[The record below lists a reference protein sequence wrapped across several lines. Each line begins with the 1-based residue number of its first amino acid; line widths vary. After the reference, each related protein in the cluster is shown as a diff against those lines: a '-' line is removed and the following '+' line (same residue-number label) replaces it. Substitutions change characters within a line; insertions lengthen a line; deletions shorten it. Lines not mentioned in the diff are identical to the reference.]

1 MAQILKRKSRVS
13 DEIPTASMAD
23 IAFLLLIFFLVTT
36 VFAEDRGLSLVL
48 PEKQT
53 EEVEVNPKNIIT
65 FYVVGNGVVQL
76 RRGDSPDKQ
85 TINYDQT
92 EAVARQELAA
102 NPRLIVSVKTSPD
115 AKYVDMV
122 NVLDEVKLAGATRI
136 SLQEWDRSIE

>member
-23 IAFLLLIFFLVTT
+23 IAFLLLVFFLVTT

-53 EEVEVNPKNIIT
+53 EEIEVNPKNIIT

-85 TINYDQT
+85 TINYDQV

-102 NPRLIVSVKTSPD
+102 NPRLIVSVKTSPT

-122 NVLDEVKLAGATRI
+122 NVLDEVKLAGSTRI

>member
-23 IAFLLLIFFLVTT
+23 IAFLLLVFFLVTT

-53 EEVEVNPKNIIT
+53 EEIEVNPKNIIT

-85 TINYDQT
+85 TINYDQV

-102 NPRLIVSVKTSPD
+102 NSRLIVSVKTSPT

-122 NVLDEVKLAGATRI
+122 NVLDEVKLAGSTRI

>member
-23 IAFLLLIFFLVTT
+23 IAFLLLVFFLVTT

-53 EEVEVNPKNIIT
+53 EEIEVNPKNIIT

-85 TINYDQT
+85 TINYDQV

-102 NPRLIVSVKTSPD
+102 NPRLIVSVKTSPQ

-122 NVLDEVKLAGATRI
+122 NVLDEVKLAGSTRI

>member
-1 MAQILKRKSRVS
+1 MSQILKRKSRVS

-48 PEKQT
+48 PEKAT

>member
-1 MAQILKRKSRVS
+1 MAGILKRRSRVS

-36 VFAEDRGLSLVL
+36 VFSEERGLSLVL
-48 PEKQT
+48 PEPQS
-53 EEVEVNPKNIIT
+53 EEVEINPKNIIT
-65 FYVVGNGVVQL
+65 FYVVGDGVVEI

-85 TINYDQT
+85 TIDYQQV

-102 NPRLIVSVKTSPD
+102 NNRLIVSVKTAPE
-115 AKYVDMV
+115 ANYVDMV

-136 SLQEWDRSIE
+136 SLQEWDRSTE

>member
-1 MAQILKRKSRVS
+1 MPKILKRKSRVS

-48 PEKQT
+48 PERQT
-53 EEVEVNPKNIIT
+53 EEVEINPKNIIT
-65 FYVVGNGVVQL
+65 FYVVGQGVVQL

-85 TINYDQT
+85 TLNYEQV
-92 EAVARQELAA
+92 ESIVRQELAG
-102 NPRLIVSVKTSPD
+102 NPRLIVSVKTSPE
-115 AKYVDMV
+115 ANYVDMV

>member
-1 MAQILKRKSRVS
+1 MAGLLNRKSRVS

-48 PEKQT
+48 PEQQT

-65 FYVVGNGVVQL
+65 FYVVGDGVVEL

-85 TINYDQT
+85 TLNYDQI
-92 EAVARQELAA
+92 EAVTRQELAA
-102 NPRLIVSVKTSPD
+102 NSKLIVALKTAPE
-115 AKYVDMV
+115 ANYVDMV
-122 NVLDEVKLAGATRI
+122 NALDEVKLAGASRI
-136 SLQEWDRSIE
+136 SLQEWDRSVE